1 MNAKIKVFA
10 IRVEMTIY
18 LLLYNLHDYSFKTFL
33 RGNNKTFMASRLPRG
48 VFNLVGKFFPSLL

>member
-48 VFNLVGKFFPSLL
+48 CLTW